1 MNGRFYATILW
12 GGEMN
17 FGERIK
23 YLRTKKGLTQKELAD
38 KMGVSS
44 SWIGMYESGR
54 RKPKLGTLRKIAT
67 ALEVDVS
74 SLYSYVD
81 TDDPDVFILR
91 FDKENFQCYTTPV
104 KDAVTHIKVEV
115 DLKESEMEEGGEGF
129 PIDPEMKN
137 QWVLDMIPKT
147 AKEYHVPKEL
157 LMENRPIYTLSIEE
171 QCKQG
176 GVYLEDLP
184 EILKRIVSVLE
195 KMNLEGQRTAIRCLQ
210 ELSEI
215 SRYQIKKF

>member
-104 KDAVTHIKVEV
+104 KDAITYIKVEV
-115 DLKESEMEEGGEGF
+115 DRK
-129 PIDPEMKN
+129 D
-137 QWVLDMIPKT
+137 
-147 AKEYHVPKEL
+147 A
-157 LMENRPIYTLSIEE
+157 R
-171 QCKQG
+171 
-176 GVYLEDLP
+176 
-184 EILKRIVSVLE
+184 R
-195 KMNLEGQRTAIRCLQ
+195 
-210 ELSEI
+210 
-215 SRYQIKKF
+215 KKVARAFL